1 MRELFNDIL
10 NMEGVRGLMFF
21 SFSGELIFKELHQAL
36 PEEPEAR
43 NWSLFIQS
51 LAGMRETDLI
61 FKKGRLYIR
70 RTEIGYL
77 VILMGLF
84 VPIAMM
90 RLNCDIVMPAL
101 KPAKAVKGFR
111 RFFKTK

>member
-77 VILMGLF
+77 V
-84 VPIAMM
+84 
-90 RLNCDIVMPAL
+90 
-101 KPAKAVKGFR
+101 
-111 RFFKTK
+111 